1 MMKKNSIG
9 AQKKKTITLIPDTNF
24 LTGKLLSGFLSL
36 CNMFYNSNLRQALLV
51 KEYDPEIN
59 SEEDI
64 IKYNIETI
72 YSPSRSGGIHLQRI

>member
-1 MMKKNSIG
+1 MMRKNSIG

-36 CNMFYNSNLRQALLV
+36 CIMFYNCNLRQALLV

-72 YSPSRSGGIHLQRI
+72 YSPSPEEYIFEKVG